1 MAMVPNSATD
11 DPETPASPAISKALR
26 GKGIRAPMKMKT
38 PGMGEM
44 LGAPR
49 PRGAAA
55 MGKITP
61 SLSPYETPKE
71 MAKGGSVSASKR
83 ADGCCVRGKTKG
95 KMV

>member
-1 MAMVPNSATD
+1 MIEAPTASDKDTD
-11 DPETPASPAISKALR
+11 AAFLPTPLR
-26 GKGIRAPMKMKT
+26 GKRKVKSMRT
-38 PGMGEM
+38 PGMGAM

-49 PRGAAA
+49 PRGNLSSV
-55 MGKITP
+55 GKIEP
-61 SLSPYETPKE
+61 GALPFDEPQK